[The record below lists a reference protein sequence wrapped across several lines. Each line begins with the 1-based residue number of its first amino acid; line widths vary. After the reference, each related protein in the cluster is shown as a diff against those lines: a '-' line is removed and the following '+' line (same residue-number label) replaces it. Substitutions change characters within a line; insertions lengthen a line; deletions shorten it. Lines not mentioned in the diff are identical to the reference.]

1 MADQVIAAPSPEKNP
16 PVLRIELRQKDIKAL
31 GNVKPGDIISLSV
44 TGPLKSIELRE
55 PYMESSQK
63 YVGYVEVECDKIK
76 AAPKDNAFGE
86 MADE

>member
-1 MADQVIAAPSPEKNP
+1 MADEVLEAPSPEKNP

-31 GNVKPGDIISLSV
+31 KNAKPGDVVSISV

-63 YVGYVEVECDKIK
+63 YVGFIEVECDKIL

-86 MADE
+86 MAED